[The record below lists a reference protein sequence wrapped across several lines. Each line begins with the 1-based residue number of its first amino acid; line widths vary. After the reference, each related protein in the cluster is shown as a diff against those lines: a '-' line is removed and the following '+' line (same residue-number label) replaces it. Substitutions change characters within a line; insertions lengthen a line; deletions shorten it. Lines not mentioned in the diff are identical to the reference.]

1 VKRSFT
7 KTDFWRDDLDFAEFY
22 APLGQ
27 AAKTAVGFF
36 WKSGWAFVLGY
47 FISAMIQ
54 AFVPKGKLTPY
65 MGGSDARSVSLATIF
80 GAISSSCSFAALA
93 AARALVMKGAHFV
106 AAVAFMFA
114 STNLVI
120 ELGIL
125 ILIFLG
131 WQFLAAEIIGG
142 LVLIVISR
150 FLMKLTYPSRWM
162 EDARRK
168 VEESGSTGEEEFDWR
183 QRIRRAEGWRMVG
196 HKFVGEWGMV
206 WEEIVIGFT
215 VAGFVAVLVPDAF
228 WKTIFLADQASQN
241 PMDFFIVL
249 QNSMLAPFVAA
260 ATFIGSMG
268 NIPLATVL
276 NGSGVLFAGIMG
288 FIYSD
293 LMVPPLVEIN
303 ARYYGWRVALYIA
316 GVMYVSIVLTALMLH
331 YSFAIFG
338 LTPDSIRVVE
348 DVAQFKLDYTFWM
361 NVAAVALVV
370 ALGWLNRSWHRHNE
384 DDGMDMPGGGK
395 IKRAFALIAVLVV
408 LLGLV
413 AYILTNII

>member
-1 VKRSFT
+1 MLFAIEFWASFG
-7 KTDFWRDDLDFAEFY
+7 E
-22 APLGQ
+22 
-27 AAKTAVGFF
+27 AAKTSAGFF

-65 MGGSDARSVSLATIF
+65 LGGADAKSVSLATAF

-131 WQFLAAEIIGG
+131 WQFLAAEIVGG
-142 LVLIVISR
+142 LVLIIISR
-150 FLMKLTYPSRWM
+150 QLIVWTYPEAWL
-162 EDARRK
+162 EKAREK
-168 VEESGSTGEEEFDWR
+168 VEEEAGSEEEDFDWR
-183 QRIRRAEGWRMVG
+183 KRIRSIEGWHLVG
-196 HKFVGEWGMV
+196 HNFAAEWAMV
-206 WEEIVIGFT
+206 WEEIAVGFT

-228 WKTIFLADQASQN
+228 WKAIFLVEKAAES
-241 PMDFFIVL
+241 PLYFPVVL
-249 QNSMLAPFVAA
+249 ENTLLAPFVAA

-276 NGSGVLFAGIMG
+276 NSSGVLFAGIMG

-316 GVMYVSIVLTALMLH
+316 AVMYVSIVCTALLLH
-331 YSFAIFG
+331 YSFALLG
-338 LTPDSIRVVE
+338 VTPESARAVK

-361 NVAAVALVV
+361 NLVALCLV
-370 ALGWLNRSWHRHNE
+370 GWLTWLNHSWHRRNKE
-384 DDGMDMPGGGK
+384 EAMQMAGGGSK
-395 IKRAFALIAVLVV
+395 IKKTIALTALGALAV
-408 LLGLV
+408 G
-413 AYILTNII
+413 IIIHLFLAAS

>member
-1 VKRSFT
+1 MLPLQFWTSFG
-7 KTDFWRDDLDFAEFY
+7 E
-22 APLGQ
+22 

-54 AFVPKGKLTPY
+54 AFVPKGRLTPY
-65 MGGSDARSVSLATIF
+65 LGGSGTKSVSLATAF

-93 AARALVMKGAHFV
+93 TARALVMKGAHFV

-142 LVLIVISR
+142 LVLIVISS
-150 FLMKLTYPSRWM
+150 LLVVWTYPKVWL
-162 EDARRK
+162 EKARKR
-168 VEESGSTGEEEFDWR
+168 VEQEASSEEEDFDWR
-183 QRIRRAEGWRMVG
+183 KRIQSLEGWQVVG
-196 HKFVGEWGMV
+196 HKFVGEWAMV
-206 WEEIVIGFT
+206 WEEIAIGFT
-215 VAGFVAVLVPDAF
+215 VAGFVAVLIPDAF
-228 WKTIFLADQASQN
+228 WKAIFLAEKTAEN
-241 PMDFFIVL
+241 PLFLPLVL
-249 QNSMLAPFVAA
+249 ENALLAPFVAA

-276 NGSGVLFAGIMG
+276 NSSGVLFAGIMG

-316 GVMYVSIVLTALMLH
+316 SVMYISIVCTALILH
-331 YSFAIFG
+331 YAFFFLGI
-338 LTPDSIRVVE
+338 TPESKHSVK
-348 DVAQFKLDYTFWM
+348 DVAQFQLDYTFWM
-361 NVAAVALVV
+361 NIFAVGLVV
-370 ALGWLNRSWHRHNE
+370 CLSWLNDSWHRRNQAE
-384 DDGMDMPGGGK
+384 AMVMSGGGK
-395 IKRAFALIAVLVV
+395 IKKMIALIALSVLAV
-408 LLGLV
+408 GIV
-413 AYILTNII
+413 AHLFLMMS